1 MEEVLKAFE
10 AEIESF
16 ILVPSDGGRFEFTVN
31 DQLLYSKLQ
40 TNRHV
45 ESGEMERLVKKY
57 MMEAS

>member
-10 AEIESF
+10 ADIESF
-16 ILVPSDGGRFEFTVN
+16 TLVPSDGGRFEFTLN

-45 ESGEMERLVKKY
+45 ESGEMTRLVKKY
-57 MMEAS
+57 MMEV

>member
-10 AEIESF
+10 ADIESF
-16 ILVPSDGGRFEFTVN
+16 TLVPSDGGRFEFTVN

-45 ESGEMERLVKKY
+45 ESGEMTRLVKKY
-57 MMEAS
+57 MMEVR

>member
-10 AEIESF
+10 ADIESF
-16 ILVPSDGGRFEFTVN
+16 TLVPSDGGRFEFTVN

-45 ESGEMERLVKKY
+45 ESGEMTRLVKKY
-57 MMEAS
+57 MMEV

>member
-10 AEIESF
+10 ADIESF
-16 ILVPSDGGRFEFTVN
+16 TLVPSDGGRFEFTVN

-45 ESGEMERLVKKY
+45 ESGEMTHLVKKY
-57 MMEAS
+57 MMEVR